1 MKVEKRNK
9 YTHKKSYA
17 DWIIIG
23 IFVGMALLLAMGVVS
38 CSLSGADD
46 TNDKKNTGSDNVAAV
61 ESYEPIPSQLMKNPE
76 EVKEESENSVSK
88 DTATEKNKKAALG
101 RISVNPATKSA
112 VAKNS
117 RSSHRKTSIQPKRFG
132 KKIDKK
138 RR

>member
-23 IFVGMALLLAMGVVS
+23 IFVGIALLLAMGVVS

-132 KKIDKK
+132 RKANKGRK
-138 RR
+138 

>member
-76 EVKEESENSVSK
+76 EVKEEPENSVSK

-132 KKIDKK
+132 RKANKGRK
-138 RR
+138 

>member
-46 TNDKKNTGSDNVAAV
+46 ANGKKGADHDKATAV

-101 RISVNPATKSA
+101 IISSNPVTKSA

>member
-23 IFVGMALLLAMGVVS
+23 IFVGMALLLATGVVS

-46 TNDKKNTGSDNVAAV
+46 TNGKKGADHDKAMAV
-61 ESYEPIPSQLMKNPE
+61 ESYEPIPSQLMKSPK
-76 EVKEESENSVSK
+76 EVKEESENSISK

-101 RISVNPATKSA
+101 IISSNPVTKSA
-112 VAKNS
+112 ITKNS

-132 KKIDKK
+132 KKIDKE

>member
-23 IFVGMALLLAMGVVS
+23 IFVGMALLLAMGIVS

-46 TNDKKNTGSDNVAAV
+46 TNGKKNTGSDNVTAV

-88 DTATEKNKKAALG
+88 DTATEKKKAALG
-101 RISVNPATKSA
+101 RILVNPATKSA
-112 VAKNS
+112 VAKSS
-117 RSSHRKTSIQPKRFG
+117 RSSHRKTGIQPKRFG
-132 KKIDKK
+132 RKANKGRK
-138 RR
+138 

>member
-23 IFVGMALLLAMGVVS
+23 IFVGMALLLVMGVVS

-46 TNDKKNTGSDNVAAV
+46 ANGKKGADHNKATAV

-101 RISVNPATKSA
+101 IISSNPVTKSA
-112 VAKNS
+112 ITKNS

>member
-23 IFVGMALLLAMGVVS
+23 VFVGMALLLAMGVVS

-46 TNDKKNTGSDNVAAV
+46 TNGKKNTDSDNVTAV
-61 ESYEPIPSQLMKNPE
+61 ESYQPIPSQLMKNPK
-76 EVKEESENSVSK
+76 EVKEESENSVFK
-88 DTATEKNKKAALG
+88 DTATEKNKQAALG

>member
-76 EVKEESENSVSK
+76 EVKEKSENSVSK

-132 KKIDKK
+132 RKANKGRK
-138 RR
+138 